1 MAVGVSNVIAPY
13 FMWYDIRV
21 ARQTDESAVDRSLD
35 ILNGPYTDSIIMKD
49 TFQNICFSR
58 APVA

>member
-13 FMWYDIRV
+13 FLQRDIRV

-35 ILNGPYTDSIIMKD
+35 ILNGPYMDSIIMKD
-49 TFQNICFSR
+49 IF
-58 APVA
+58 